1 MNRVTIL
8 SSLTLLLFSIS
19 IRAQESKTFKETFNV
34 STDAVLALNTSHTD
48 IEFETWNKNE
58 VEIVATVTLENATKE
73 EAEEYFKNNPLSIS
87 GNSNLIEVSTNN
99 NTSWVHSFSGND
111 FDINFDFDFEPFF
124 EAIEIPDLPEIAVL
138 PEMPP
143 LPPMPPVPVKSF
155 DYQKYKEEGEK
166 YIEEWSEEFAEGFDE
181 EYQKKMEEWGKRME
195 ERAKDWE
202 ERNAERL
209 ERMEE
214 RMEKRAEE
222 MEKRQEEIAKRREEA
237 MEKRMEAHEKRRE
250 AHEKRREHVISR
262 SSDDGS
268 SSFYFIS
275 SSGDNGKYQIK
286 KTIKI
291 KMPKSVKLK
300 MNVKHGEVKLAA
312 NTKNLNASL
321 RYASLLASA
330 IDGDATEINA
340 AYSPMVI
347 ENWNAGNLST
357 KYSDKIKLTSVK
369 NLRLNATS
377 SNIFIGKI
385 IDDVYIVNNLGK
397 TQIEAVDPNFTQVY
411 VSTKNGELNC
421 GLPQKEFNLKIV
433 DKYSDVNYPK
443 SLKVNVVKNDGSYI
457 IEGCR
462 EVKKN
467 TNPSFEIN
475 TAYSEVVLKD

>member
-8 SSLTLLLFSIS
+8 FSVTLLLIS
-19 IRAQESKTFKETFNV
+19 VSNRAQVSKTFKESFKVAN
-34 STDAVLALNTSHTD
+34 DAVLALNTTHAD
-48 IEFETWNKNE
+48 IEFETWDKNE
-58 VEIVATVTLENATKE
+58 VEIIATITLENASKE

-87 GNSNLIEVSTNN
+87 GNSSLVEVSTNN
-99 NTSWVHSFSGND
+99 STSWLHSFLGSDID
-111 FDINFDFDFEPFF
+111 FNFDFEPFF
-124 EAIEIPDLPEIAVL
+124 DAIEIPDLPEIAVL

-195 ERAKDWE
+195 ERAEEWE

-222 MEKRQEEIAKRREEA
+222 MEKRQEEIAKRREEV

-250 AHEKRREHVISR
+250 AQEKRREHVISR

-275 SSGDNGKYQIK
+275 SSGDNSKYQVK

-347 ENWNAGNLST
+347 ENWNAGNLSA
-357 KYSDKIKLTSVK
+357 KYSDKIKLATVK

-377 SNIFIGKI
+377 SNVFIGRI
-385 IDDVYIVNNLGK
+385 VDDVYIVNDLGK
-397 TQIEAVDPNFTQVY
+397 TQIETIDSNFKHVY
-411 VSTKNGELNC
+411 ISTKNGELNS
-421 GLPQKEFNLKIV
+421 GLPQQEFNLKIV
-433 DKYSDVNYPK
+433 DKFSEVNYPK
-443 SLKVNVVKNDGSYI
+443 NLKVNVVKNDGSYV

-462 EVKKN
+462 EIKKN
-467 TNPSFEIN
+467 TNPSFEVN
-475 TAYSEVVLKD
+475 TSYSEVVLKD